1 MRYDDG
7 YKSDDVEDRRQQRAP
22 SGGGGL
28 SGGGVS
34 LLVTLFRMFGIPGVV
49 VGAAL
54 LYFGG
59 KFMAPSAS
67 SGPATAADLQAE
79 KPLVEFVS
87 FAFDDAQK
95 SWRDALTAEGTTYRP
110 AKLVLFRD
118 GTQSACGL
126 GQAAMGPFYCPLDE
140 KVYIDLGFYQ
150 ELKQRLGAPGDF
162 AQAYVIAHE
171 LGHHVQHVLGDD
183 QRVRQAARDD
193 QTGDTGMSVRLELQA
208 DCYAGVWAQAAK
220 RQNLLETGDIEEALN
235 AASKIGDDTM
245 QQETAGAVRP
255 ETFTHGSSAQ
265 RRHWLELG
273 FKPGD
278 RKACDTFTARQL

>member
-1 MRYDDG
+1 MRHDDG

-22 SGGGGL
+22 GGGGL

-34 LLVTLFRMFGIPGVV
+34 LLVTLFRAFGIPGVV
-49 VGAAL
+49 IGAAV

-59 KFMAPSAS
+59 KFLAPSTGT
-67 SGPATAADLQAE
+67 GPATAADLKAE

-87 FAFDDAQK
+87 FAFDDAQR
-95 SWRDALTAEGTTYRP
+95 SWRDELQAEGTPYRS

-118 GTQSACGL
+118 GTQSDCGL
-126 GQAAMGPFYCPLDE
+126 GQTAMGPFYCPNDE

-171 LGHHVQHVLGDD
+171 LGHHVQHLLGDD
-183 QRVRQAARDD
+183 QRVQKASRDE
-193 QTGDTGMSVRLELQA
+193 QSGDTGLSVRLELQA
-208 DCYAGVWAQAAK
+208 DCYAGVWAHTAK
-220 RQNLLETGDIEEALN
+220 GQNLLEAGDIEEALN
-235 AASKIGDDTM
+235 AASKIGDDTL

-255 ETFTHGSSAQ
+255 ETFTHGSAAQ

-273 FKPGD
+273 FKSGD
-278 RKACDTFTARQL
+278 RKACDTFGARQL